1 MVLANL
7 GAKVLRIAS
16 PASRTQPPFNPVLD
30 RGRCGELVI
39 DLKSPAGRTQL
50 LGLIEQAD
58 VLIEGFRPGVMER
71 LGIGPDQCLTRNAQL
86 IYGRITGW
94 GRDGP
99 LAQTPG
105 HDINYLALSGAL
117 HASGSRD
124 SGDRK
129 STRLNSRH

>member
-1 MVLANL
+1 
-7 GAKVLRIAS
+7 
-16 PASRTQPPFNPVLD
+16 
-30 RGRCGELVI
+30 
-39 DLKSPAGRTQL
+39 
-50 LGLIEQAD
+50 
-58 VLIEGFRPGVMER
+58 MER
-71 LGIGPDQCLTRNAQL
+71 LGVGPDEYLARNAQL

-124 SGDRK
+124 SGPWPA
-129 STRLNSRH
+129 LNLVADFGGGGMLLALGVASALFESGISGKGQVRSEEHTSELQSLMRISSAAFCLTTKK

>member
-1 MVLANL
+1 
-7 GAKVLRIAS
+7 
-16 PASRTQPPFNPVLD
+16 
-30 RGRCGELVI
+30 
-39 DLKSPAGRTQL
+39 
-50 LGLIEQAD
+50 
-58 VLIEGFRPGVMER
+58 MER
-71 LGIGPDQCLTRNAQL
+71 LGVGPDEYLARNAQL

-124 SGDRK
+124 SGPWPA
-129 STRLNSRH
+129 LNLVADFGGGGMLLALGIASALFEYGISGKGQVVDAAMIDGRAMLMSLIYGLRPNGRSPAARAGNFLACRRSSY

>member
-1 MVLANL
+1 MNQGPLAGVKVLEIQSMGPGPFAAMVLANL
-7 GAKVLRIAS
+7 GANVLRIAS

-30 RGRCGELVI
+30 RGRCGERVI

-71 LGIGPDQCLTRNAQL
+71 LGVGPDECLARNAQL

-105 HDINYLALSGAL
+105 HDINYLA
-117 HASGSRD
+117 
-124 SGDRK
+124 
-129 STRLNSRH
+129 